1 MTCKKS
7 SRYQT
12 ILYLALLIPSLG
24 LSGLSAQASPV
35 ANPSTIASPLKLSL
49 KFKVPKR
56 GAPTSTAGGASRGS
70 CAAANKAASQ
80 PALTSLKPS
89 TRLGLTVAERPS
101 FFVYVPQ
108 SPAKTAGF
116 LLLSDDDTKV
126 VYETTFAL
134 PSTAGIVRFDLPNDA
149 PALQVGKQYHWYITT
164 LCNTTT
170 GTSGSP
176 TVEGWIERTV
186 PDVALTKALQK
197 TLPGNR
203 PNLYAEAGIWHE
215 TLATLADL
223 QQQYPQNTRFL
234 KDWREVLQSVG
245 LDAVATAP
253 LVTANTVKMKP

>member
-12 ILYLALLIPSLG
+12 ILSLTLLMPCLT
-24 LSGLSAQASPV
+24 LSGLSAQALPA
-35 ANPSTIASPLKLSL
+35 ANQATIALPSKISL

-70 CAAANKAASQ
+70 CLTANKLPGK
-80 PALTSLKPS
+80 PALTALKPS

-108 SPAKTAGF
+108 SPARTAVF
-116 LLLSDDDTKV
+116 LLLSDDDTEV

-134 PSTAGIVRFDLPNDA
+134 PSTAGVVRFDLPNDA
-149 PALQVGKQYHWYITT
+149 PNLQVGKQYHWYITT
-164 LCNTTT
+164 LCNTTA
-170 GTSGSP
+170 GLSGSP
-176 TVEGWIERTV
+176 SVEGWVERIV
-186 PDVALTKALQK
+186 PDVTLTKALQK

-215 TLATLADL
+215 TLATLVEL
-223 QQQYPQNTRFL
+223 QQQFPQNTRFL
-234 KDWREVLQSVG
+234 QDWREVLKSVG
-245 LDAVATAP
+245 LDAVAAAP
-253 LVTANTVKMKP
+253 LITANTMKP

>member
-12 ILYLALLIPSLG
+12 ILYLALFISSLG
-24 LSGLSAQASPV
+24 LSGLSAQAAPA
-35 ANPSTIASPLKLSL
+35 ANQATIAPPSKISL

-56 GAPTSTAGGASRGS
+56 GAPISTAGGASRGS
-70 CAAANKAASQ
+70 CSTAKKSPSQ
-80 PALTSLKPS
+80 PALTALKPS

-108 SPAKTAGF
+108 SPAQTAGF
-116 LLLSDDDTKV
+116 LLLSDNDTEV

-134 PSTAGIVRFDLPNDA
+134 PPTASVVRFNLPDDA
-149 PALQVGKQYHWYITT
+149 PILQVGKQYHWYITT
-164 LCNTTT
+164 VCNTTT
-170 GTSGSP
+170 GLSGSP
-176 TVEGWIERTV
+176 TVEGWVERTV
-186 PDVALTKALQK
+186 PDVKLTKALQK

-223 QQQYPQNTRFL
+223 QQQYPQNTKFL
-234 KDWREVLQSVG
+234 QDWREVLQSVG
-245 LDAVATAP
+245 LDAVAAAP
-253 LVTANTVKMKP
+253 LVTANTVKP